1 MQYRSMIRR
10 LVISLQKAIRL
21 VYSSSNRKVS
31 PSLLWILKPEHFEDL
46 IPLVALYRPGP
57 LGSGMVADFID
68 RRHGK
73 KEVTYLHPILEPI
86 LKDTFGVILY
96 QEQVMQ
102 IASAMGG
109 FSPWSSGLDAPCH
122 G

>member
-1 MQYRSMIRR
+1 
-10 LVISLQKAIRL
+10 
-21 VYSSSNRKVS
+21 
-31 PSLLWILKPEHFEDL
+31 
-46 IPLVALYRPGP
+46 
-57 LGSGMVADFID
+57 MVADFID

-109 FSPWSSGLDAPCH
+109 FSLGQADLMRRAMGKKKGICSKGAARVLYSRFH
-122 G
+122 K